1 MTVTCR
7 GCGRTV
13 PEDDAYPV
21 LASGVP
27 AWVCSPDCGADVAE
41 ATARYAARLVER
53 EVR

>member
-27 AWVCSPDCGADVAE
+27 AWVCSPRCGARVAE
-41 ATARYAARLVER
+41 ATANYALRVHEG
-53 EVR
+53 VR